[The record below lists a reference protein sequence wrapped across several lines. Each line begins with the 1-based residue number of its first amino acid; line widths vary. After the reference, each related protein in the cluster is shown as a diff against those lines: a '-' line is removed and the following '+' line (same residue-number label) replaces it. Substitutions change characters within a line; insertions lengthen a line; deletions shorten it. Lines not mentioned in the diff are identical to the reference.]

1 MKIGFCH
8 TGSDHFA
15 RNQDRCPPLDW
26 WRPLWATEG
35 HEWHS
40 LLVGH
45 QVAQL
50 VDLPANVIDR
60 SKDVRDVADTKA
72 IIETLDLIIT
82 VDTMLAN
89 LVGRMG
95 RADWVI
101 LGYAPD
107 WRWRLKGLSAWHP
120 TLRLFRQ
127 PALGDWGSVR
137 AEIIESLGA
146 NGRAV

>member
-1 MKIGFCH
+1 MKIGCCH
-8 TGSDHFA
+8 TGSDHFV

-26 WRPLWATEG
+26 WRPLWAIEG

-40 LLVGH
+40 LLVGP

-50 VDLPANVIDR
+50 VDLPSNVIDR
-60 SKDVRDVADTKA
+60 SKDIVDVADTRA
-72 IIETLDLIIT
+72 IIETLDLVIT

-101 LGYAPD
+101 VGYAAD
-107 WRWRLKGLSAWHP
+107 WRWGLQGASVWYP

-127 PALGDWGSVR
+127 ADLRDWDSVR
-137 AEIIESLGA
+137 AEIIEALG
-146 NGRAV
+146 GR